1 MISADIEG
9 PDLDRA
15 IAAMKTVEPSVIE
28 PEFRMAAQQTADYWE
43 KDLKAGVA
51 AAYTTGDLRDAIS
64 GKVQQVVGAE
74 VDMLISDLVQ
84 HNGYNYAG
92 RLDKDGGL
100 RWRTGKFRGR
110 RTFGWFS
117 YTLKTKAPAVVRRYF
132 KKAVEI
138 VVEKLARKIQ

>member
-1 MISADIEG
+1 MISADIQS
-9 PDLDRA
+9 PDLHRA

-28 PEFRMAAQQTADYWE
+28 PEFRKAAQQTVDYWE
-43 KDLKAGVA
+43 KDLKKGVA
-51 AAYTTGDLRDAIS
+51 VVSSDLRDAIS
-64 GKVQQVVGAE
+64 GKVWQVVGAE
-74 VDMLISDLVQ
+74 VDMRISDLVQ

-110 RTFGWFS
+110 RTFGWFT
-117 YTLKTKAPAVVRRYF
+117 YTLQTKAPSVVRRYF